1 MSRRENS
8 AFRCSVCRMLGRL
21 CVCSLLP
28 EPPLVTR
35 TRVVLVMHR
44 AEAAKSTN
52 TGRIATACLAG
63 SEILVRGHEG
73 KPSEPLRWSEGVQP
87 VLLFPHEDAT
97 PIAEAGRILDGRP
110 VVLVVPDGTW
120 RQASK
125 VRRRVPGLGELPCL
139 SVSGESRSP
148 HRLRAEAHAHGL
160 STIEAI
166 ARAMA
171 VLEGE
176 HVRAALERV
185 FRSMVERTLWTRGE
199 LADADV
205 SGGIPPGTARHDLR
219 VLP

>member
-1 MSRRENS
+1 
-8 AFRCSVCRMLGRL
+8 MLGRL